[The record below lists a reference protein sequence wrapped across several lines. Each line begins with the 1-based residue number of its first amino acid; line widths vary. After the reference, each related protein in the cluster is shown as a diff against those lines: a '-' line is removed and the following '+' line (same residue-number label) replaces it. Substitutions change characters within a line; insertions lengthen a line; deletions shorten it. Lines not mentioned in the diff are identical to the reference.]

1 MKKKRLMKR
10 IAAGC
15 LAVLLAAGGSIYL
28 LPARKVAASA
38 NKNTTKDASTTSL
51 SDAKKEKEA
60 LEAELAAAKKTIEN
74 LKDSKEGVEE
84 KVTELNTSLLNI
96 SARIATLEGQLAD
109 KNTEIA
115 DAKEQLAEAE
125 QNLADTKER
134 LAEAQD
140 QKEQQYEDMKVRI
153 QYMYENSQDSYLQ
166 MFLEAGSM
174 RELLNA
180 ADYISEI
187 EKYDRQKLEE
197 YQQTVAAIEDMVE
210 EIAGMVEQI
219 TAMEAQLQQD
229 YDDLASLKATV
240 EDEKASVA
248 ALMQQKETELAG
260 LTDEISDAQDD
271 VTFYEAEIQAQE
283 ELIAEIKR
291 LEAEKKAA
299 GQTDNPYTG
308 GAFTWPCP
316 SSTRVT
322 SDFGVRESPMA
333 GASTNHRGIDIGASY
348 GSDIMAAADGT
359 VKSATYSSACG
370 NYVMIDHG
378 GGLYTVYMHASS
390 LCVSAGD
397 TVSAGDVIAKVGSTG
412 ISTGN
417 HLHFGVSLNGS
428 YVSPWSYFK

>member
-28 LPARKVAASA
+28 LPARKVVASA

-84 KVTELNTSLLNI
+84 KVAELNTSLLNI

-187 EKYDRQKLEE
+187 ENTTGRNSKNISRQWLQSRIWWKKSPGWWSRLLRWKHSFNR
-197 YQQTVAAIEDMVE
+197 
-210 EIAGMVEQI
+210 I
-219 TAMEAQLQQD
+219 TM
-229 YDDLASLKATV
+229 T
-240 EDEKASVA
+240 
-248 ALMQQKETELAG
+248 
-260 LTDEISDAQDD
+260 
-271 VTFYEAEIQAQE
+271 
-283 ELIAEIKR
+283 
-291 LEAEKKAA
+291 
-299 GQTDNPYTG
+299 
-308 GAFTWPCP
+308 
-316 SSTRVT
+316 
-322 SDFGVRESPMA
+322 
-333 GASTNHRGIDIGASY
+333 
-348 GSDIMAAADGT
+348 
-359 VKSATYSSACG
+359 
-370 NYVMIDHG
+370 
-378 GGLYTVYMHASS
+378 
-390 LCVSAGD
+390 
-397 TVSAGDVIAKVGSTG
+397 
-412 ISTGN
+412 
-417 HLHFGVSLNGS
+417 LH
-428 YVSPWSYFK
+428 P